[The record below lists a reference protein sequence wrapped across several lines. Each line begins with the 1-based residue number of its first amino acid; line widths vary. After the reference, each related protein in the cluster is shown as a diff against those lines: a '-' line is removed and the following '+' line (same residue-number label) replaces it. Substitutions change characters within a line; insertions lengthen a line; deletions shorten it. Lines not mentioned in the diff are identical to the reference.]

1 MHSLF
6 EHVVIPAMVI
16 FCQASGELITH
27 VAIHPQVHQLYKLL
41 RGTDFDESMMMQYNA
56 GMS

>member
-1 MHSLF
+1 
-6 EHVVIPAMVI
+6 MVTL
-16 FCQASGELITH
+16 CPASGELINH

-56 GMS
+56 GMT